1 MFQLINAVIIVYLIL
16 VKCPKSKGLQGQQSS
31 AVYSSVV
38 DLIHCTCRFPEHE
51 HISGA
56 PKIPTQIYYDL
67 SGKVRAVGAEVMKE
81 SVYAV
86 AEDEKWVKAEW

>member
-1 MFQLINAVIIVYLIL
+1 MIITVLIVYSIL
-16 VKCPKSKGLQGQQSS
+16 VKCQKSKGLQGQQQT
-31 AVYSSVV
+31 SSVV
-38 DLIHCTCRFPEHE
+38 HQPWSYTRFPAHE

-67 SGKVRAVGAEVMKE
+67 SGKVRAVGAEAVQE
-81 SVYAV
+81 SVYAE